1 MSQPMNRRAYTDSTP
16 ETETFLR
23 EQTSRVPA
31 WRKLEL
37 TRSLTQGILAL
48 SLAGLRRRNAAATEP
63 ELRRLL
69 ADIILG
75 SDLAMRV
82 YGSPLEM
89 NKDTDIE

>member
-1 MSQPMNRRAYTDSTP
+1 MKRTAFTDTTP
-16 ETETFLR
+16 ETEAFLSKQAR
-23 EQTSRVPA
+23 RVPA

-37 TRSLTQGILAL
+37 TRSLNQGILAL
-48 SLAGLRRRNAAATEP
+48 SLAGLRRRNPAATEP